1 MERLSFDFREAGYVL
16 CAVDTRTS
24 HADLTADYA
33 SIPEEMRAV
42 AAFFGG
48 SVLRDIDPS
57 VFRSEKDRKALSAAV
72 SPRAILRAEHFFDE
86 NERAGRMAEALSRGD
101 MDAYLREMNASGA
114 SSREKLQNVI
124 PSLHPEETSMAVAL
138 DRAEALLRGKGAWR
152 IHGGG
157 FAGCIQCL
165 VPEADYGAF
174 RAAMDGYYGEGACFE
189 LRVRPCGPHIL
200 GTDFAKGDLKHVQ

>member
-1 MERLSFDFREAGYVL
+1 
-16 CAVDTRTS
+16 
-24 HADLTADYA
+24 
-33 SIPEEMRAV
+33 
-42 AAFFGG
+42 
-48 SVLRDIDPS
+48 
-57 VFRSEKDRKALSAAV
+57 
-72 SPRAILRAEHFFDE
+72 
-86 NERAGRMAEALSRGD
+86 MAEALSRGD

-138 DRAEALLRGKGAWR
+138 DRAGELLR
-152 IHGGG
+152 GG